1 MKLNWRK
8 EKRSIHDT
16 LFQFFHQFPN
26 IIPKYRSSN
35 ASKPSHQTCHKKK
48 KNASQW
54 SRHKETLT
62 ALARDTSIIGK
73 IWYIFFLSLS
83 FSLFQRYSPQPES
96 PFFWRGE
103 RSERNR
109 SAVKSNRKWRVAC
122 DKAGD
127 AGGKRDAFCFS
138 QSDPP
143 RCTAETIPP
152 VSSLEHGDGMER
164 NLLQPPRPRRHGK
177 LDFFLEW
184 SDSLSRQL
192 RSMRF
197 SCLSTRLQSGYSQ
210 GSPSRCANEIPVN
223 LVHHLASILEGR
235 GGGQWTS
242 YGMVS
247 MVVSGLWVTFTAF

>member
-1 MKLNWRK
+1 MIAPQRN
-8 EKRSIHDT
+8 S
-16 LFQFFHQFPN
+16 N
-26 IIPKYRSSN
+26 RSS
-35 ASKPSHQTCHKKK
+35 
-48 KNASQW
+48 
-54 SRHKETLT
+54 
-62 ALARDTSIIGK
+62 ARYVDYRENLIYFFSLSL
-73 IWYIFFLSLS
+73 FLSLPTILPS
-83 FSLFQRYSPQPES
+83 ARI